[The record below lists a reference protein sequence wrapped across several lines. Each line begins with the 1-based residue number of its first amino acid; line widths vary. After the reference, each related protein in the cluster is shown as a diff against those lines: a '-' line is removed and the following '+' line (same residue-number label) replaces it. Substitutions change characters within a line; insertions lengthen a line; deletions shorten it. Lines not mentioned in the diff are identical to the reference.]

1 MTELKIRLV
10 SIDDVKDFVGV
21 ITGFNCEVD
30 VVSGR
35 YVVDAKSIMGLFSL
49 DLSKPLLLKINS
61 AEETVIEDIKD
72 SLKQFVVD

>member
-49 DLSKPLLLKINS
+49 DLSKPLFLKINS

>member
-1 MTELKIRLV
+1 M

-49 DLSKPLLLKINS
+49 DLSKPLFLKINS

>member
-1 MTELKIRLV
+1 MTELKISLA
-10 SIDDVKDFVGV
+10 SIDDVKNFVGIV
-21 ITGFNCEVD
+21 MRFNCEVD